1 MKQGRKSAGFTLI
14 ELLIVIAI
22 IGTLA
27 ALITSGISKVRQKA
41 AEAQASN
48 DINTSLVVGI
58 KTFLSDMG
66 FYPAFDKVCEDD
78 EVEDFNA
85 FPELYEN
92 LCGEKPSDGG
102 RGGKNSPYAELK
114 AESIC
119 VEDDSEITGYAVAST
134 DELYNPDI
142 EKFYIDP
149 WGQPYVYREND
160 SKKREDWMVKPN
172 SFDLWSVGPDGK
184 NDACYGR
191 DEIQKESCD
200 DIGNW

>member
-1 MKQGRKSAGFTLI
+1 MKHGRMTAGFTLI

-48 DINTSLVVGI
+48 DINNSLVVGI
-58 KTFLSDMG
+58 KSFQSDMG

-78 EVEDFNA
+78 EVEEFNA

-92 LCGEKPSDGG
+92 LCGEKPADGG
-102 RGGKNSPYAELK
+102 RGGRNAPYAELK

-119 VEDDSEITGYAVAST
+119 VEDESEITGYAVATT
-134 DELYNPDI
+134 DDIYDPDV

-149 WGQPYVYREND
+149 WGQPYIYREND
-160 SKKREDWMVKPN
+160 SKKGEEWMVKPS

-184 NDACYGR
+184 NDACYGL
-191 DEIQKESCD
+191 DEVQKESCD